1 MCFNWT
7 LFGEPLASPDPNA
20 CATGT
25 ATDLPNAD
33 KANPGG
39 WTNNSGST
47 CGADSVSTIC
57 SSRIDE
63 DIATPDDSSY
73 IESPSNP
80 SGASV
85 DFELTDA
92 PPDLQEL
99 EQLRVRFRASKTG
112 GKTATVQVEVL
123 KSDGTLLGSPTAEF
137 LSATV
142 FSRFYNI
149 SGLSLTAA
157 DVDGLFVRV
166 VGNVSGGGSPT
177 TVRVQTI
184 NVEKTYF
191 PTIPTPTPTPTPPPT
206 PTPTPCPGDSDCDG
220 WPNLSEIVIGTDPF
234 DDCADT
240 STPNDERGPGFGEP
254 LSPLPP
260 DLNDDRFMDITDIVA
275 VAGSFGLSV
284 PPALARLD
292 IAPDPPDGF
301 VDITDLVRVA
311 SLFGQS
317 CV

>member
-1 MCFNWT
+1 MDPGESVTFAFITDCTTCAAPQVSCFNWT

-47 CGADSVSTIC
+47 CAADSVSTIC

-73 IESPSNP
+73 IESPSNA

-92 PPDLQEL
+92 PPELQEL
-99 EQLRVRFRASKTG
+99 EQLRVRFRASKAG
-112 GKTATVQVEVL
+112 GKTATVQVEVR

-137 LSATV
+137 LSATAL
-142 FSRFYNI
+142 SRSYDI

-240 STPNDERGPGFGEP
+240 STPDDEAVDK
-254 LSPLPP
+254 LPA
-260 DLNDDRFMDITDIVA
+260 DLNDDQAINILDRARMVFQLLSLTYDQRF
-275 VAGSFGLSV
+275 
-284 PPALARLD
+284 
-292 IAPDPPDGF
+292 
-301 VDITDLVRVA
+301 DLNA
-311 SLFGQS
+311 MAY
-317 CV
+317 